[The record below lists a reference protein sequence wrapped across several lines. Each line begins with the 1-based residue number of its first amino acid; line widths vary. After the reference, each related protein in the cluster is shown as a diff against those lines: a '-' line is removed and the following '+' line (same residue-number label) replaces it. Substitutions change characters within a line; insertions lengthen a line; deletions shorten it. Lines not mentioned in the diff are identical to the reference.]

1 MSNSKHI
8 KQTFSAGVCF
18 TVVGIVL
25 RFSAEW
31 LLTQER
37 GSGGTSVDEAA
48 RDQLHQD
55 ARLVFVFGASLILLA
70 CHRWLWSRDTE
81 ADVENN

>member
-8 KQTFSAGVCF
+8 KQAFSAGVCF

-31 LLTQER
+31 LLTQQK
-37 GSGGTSVDEAA
+37 GAGWTSVDEAA
-48 RDQLHQD
+48 RDQLPPGRS
-55 ARLVFVFGASLILLA
+55 ARFCLRCQPDPAGVSPMALVERHASGG
-70 CHRWLWSRDTE
+70 
-81 ADVENN
+81 